1 MTRLRQVIDAAA
13 VALAEAGVGSPRTDA
28 ELLAAC
34 AAGTDRGRLAL
45 ADVGPEFCARY
56 DGLVAQRAKRR
67 AWTCWRRCK
76 TPTKRFAPR
85 PRRRWDN
92 SAPRRA

>member
-28 ELLAAC
+28 ELLAAH

-45 ADVGPEFCARY
+45 ADPGA
-56 DGLVAQRAKRR
+56 GLSANATTTSSLS
-67 AWTCWRRCK
+67 AHSGFRCN
-76 TPTKRFAPR
+76 TS
-85 PRRRWDN
+85 
-92 SAPRRA
+92 SAPRRSAR